1 MLAVGL
7 SHIYRIERN
16 YVLLVIHFPKPA
28 RSNVVSLSGLNWVLY
43 YFWKG
48 IWARDRARGRREEGN
63 FLPHAPEIPWPFPFE
78 RLPRMHMLRL
88 LKIERPQ
95 FVLSSLSFVPQ
106 LVI

>member
-1 MLAVGL
+1 M
-7 SHIYRIERN
+7 
-16 YVLLVIHFPKPA
+16 
-28 RSNVVSLSGLNWVLY
+28 VSLGGLNWVLLGIIFFIIIIILLFFYSLGY

-48 IWARDRARGRREEGN
+48 IWARDRARGRRGEGN

-78 RLPRMHMLRL
+78 RLPRMHMLSL

-95 FVLSSLSFVPQ
+95 FVLSSLSVVPQ